1 MKRYIIGIDEGTTSA
16 RAGVFDTKTNKIVSL
31 SQKAISLIYPKL
43 GWVEIDAKEIWSVQR
58 SVLIEAVSNADIEPE
73 EIFGIG
79 LTNQRETVVAWDRQT
94 GKPISNAICWQC
106 RRTAKDIEKLSAENK
121 KMIKE
126 KTGLIPDAYFSATK
140 MKWILENV
148 PEAKLLLKQHRL
160 CMGTIDSYIVFRL
173 TKGVFVTDTTNASRT
188 MLFNINTLSWDADL
202 LKLFKIPLEVL
213 PQVVGSNEIVGTTNL
228 FGKQIPICGIAG
240 DQQSALI
247 GQACYSPGMLKN
259 TYGTGG
265 FLLVNT
271 GNKPVP
277 AKKLL
282 TTVAYTING
291 KTNYALEGS
300 VFNCGSTVQWI
311 RDGLGIIKKS
321 ADTEKMALS
330 VDDNAGVYL
339 VPAFTGLGSP
349 YWDMNARGTIVGLTR
364 ASNKNHIARAA
375 LEAMAYSTE
384 DLIKEMKNEN
394 VIVTEMR
401 VDGGVSN
408 NKFLMQFQSDLSNVV
423 INVPTNAELTLMG
436 AVYLAGL
443 ASGAYG
449 SLTEIADLWRMQTQ
463 YLPKH
468 TKTYDK
474 QYLFWKKAVERSL
487 NWEEN

>member
-1 MKRYIIGIDEGTTSA
+1 MKRYIVGIDEGTTSA

-31 SQKAISLIYPKL
+31 SQKPISLIYPKL

-79 LTNQRETVVAWDRQT
+79 VTNQRETVVAWDRLT
-94 GKPISNAICWQC
+94 GKPITNAICWQC
-106 RRTAKDIEKLSAENK
+106 RRTAKDIEKLSPASK

-148 PEAKLLLKQHRL
+148 KEAKTLLKEHRL
-160 CMGTIDSYIVFRL
+160 CMGTVDSYIIFRL

-188 MLFNINTLSWDADL
+188 MLFNIKTLSWDADL

-213 PQVVGSNEIVGTTNL
+213 PKVVSSNDIVGSTNI
-228 FGKQIPICGIAG
+228 FGKDVFVSGIAG
-240 DQQSALI
+240 DQQSALV
-247 GQACYSPGMLKN
+247 GQACFSKGMLKN

-271 GNKPVP
+271 GDKPVM

-282 TTVAYTING
+282 TTIAYTLNG
-291 KTNYALEGS
+291 KTTYALEGS

-321 ADTEKMALS
+321 SETEKMALS
-330 VDDNAGVYL
+330 VEDNAGVYL
-339 VPAFTGLGSP
+339 VPAFTGLGAP
-349 YWDMNARGTIVGLTR
+349 YWDMNARGLVVGLTR
-364 ASNKNHIARAA
+364 AVNKNHIARAA

-384 DLIKEMKNEN
+384 DLIEEMRNEN

-401 VDGGVSN
+401 VDGGASN
-408 NKFLMQFQSDLSNVV
+408 NKFLMQFQSSLSDVV

-436 AVYLAGL
+436 VVYLAGL
-443 ASGAYG
+443 ATGAYN
-449 SLTEIADLWRMQTQ
+449 SLDELSNLWRMQLQ

-468 TKTYDK
+468 TKEYDK
-474 QYLFWKKAVERSL
+474 LYAGWKKAVTRAL